1 MSLSNSDVFEAITIL
16 HFELGLLER
25 SLKKAIE
32 EMESGDLACLLVDLT
47 DMKDGLR
54 EHIDSF
60 ESSVEGDTDE
70 SKTSD

>member
-47 DMKDGLR
+47 D
-54 EHIDSF
+54 I
-60 ESSVEGDTDE
+60 EGWA
-70 SKTSD
+70 SGAY